1 MKIHTDADAH
11 ESLVTG
17 LMYIGGG
24 GHVDSVLYYEVV
36 VDIDIIPVFKAWVVN
51 GKPMTQLQNPPS
63 SPLLVLACAIY
74 LLSCSFSPVPVDRE
88 HLSVTS
94 HEHVTAADS
103 IIPPPMMM
111 ISAVNERRLD

>member
-1 MKIHTDADAH
+1 M
-11 ESLVTG
+11 
-17 LMYIGGG
+17 
-24 GHVDSVLYYEVV
+24 LYYAVV
-36 VDIDIIPVFKAWVVN
+36 VDIDMTPVFKAWVVN

-63 SPLLVLACAIY
+63 SPLLVIVCAIY
-74 LLSCSFSPVPVDRE
+74 LLSYSRSPVPVDRG
-88 HLSVTS
+88 HFSVIS